1 MLPNDLH
8 FFCKTGEGEG
18 TTNNEESIDKL
29 MENFETIPEGNRKN
43 WEQRTNH

>member
-1 MLPNDLH
+1 MMLPNDLH

-29 MENFETIPEGNRKN
+29 MKN
-43 WEQRTNH
+43 GKF